1 MLKDVWNV
9 NATKCD
15 KVQDAGGT
23 KCDSVHQISESI
35 SCLYSIFCIKL
46 PRKMCKMLHKLV
58 GKMCRVWRY
67 LLRKMWNNCRISY
80 EKCWINVSYI

>member
-23 KCDSVHQISESI
+23 KCGSVHQISESI
-35 SCLYSIFCIKL
+35 SKIY
-46 PRKMCKMLHKLV
+46 
-58 GKMCRVWRY
+58 RVFVHH
-67 LLRKMWNNCRISY
+67 ST
-80 EKCWINVSYI
+80 

>member
-67 LLRKMWNNCRISY
+67 LLRKMWNDYRDMI
-80 EKCWINVSYI
+80 